1 MSYLT
6 LKDLHHDASSLA
18 KLQQVNIAI
27 ILLLLEMYQRA
38 LLKVMHCILS
48 QMTPHGGPTL
58 GARMSQPVG
67 QSTGFTGAPRR
78 Q

>member
-6 LKDLHHDASSLA
+6 LKDLCHDASSLA

-48 QMTPHGGPTL
+48 QTTLHVGPRIGCQIVPTCRSVNR
-58 GARMSQPVG
+58 GHRG
-67 QSTGFTGAPRR
+67 T
-78 Q
+78 